1 MKNVVG
7 IFFRYKLTI
16 IQIIYS
22 QNSILFYNN
31 KIFSP
36 TMKTTALLT
45 RPWGMCIDPKEYI
58 CFHCSLGALYDS
70 KIHPWKLAR
79 SLFQSLSILWE
90 PNSISTFPYPRDDC
104 EVLRKL
110 MQQQRFFNLRT
121 IPETLATYFSNIAI
135 ESYFWTYKQR
145 WYPKYL
151 SPDQNM
157 CSPVTMNAALKS
169 WGGCISNRKP
179 TCVTSS
185 TSVTEIFSIN
195 KELLFRLLYITVLL
209 YM

>member
-36 TMKTTALLT
+36 TMKTTALLMS
-45 RPWGMCIDPKEYI
+45 PWGMCIDPKEYI
-58 CFHCSLGALYDS
+58 CFHCGLGALYDS

-110 MQQQRFFNLRT
+110 MQQQWFFNLRT
-121 IPETLATYFSNIAI
+121 IPETLAIILISLILPLNLTFELISSGDIWNIYHLIRTCAPQSPWTLPWRVGVGVLVI
-135 ESYFWTYKQR
+135 ES
-145 WYPKYL
+145 PH
-151 SPDQNM
+151 
-157 CSPVTMNAALKS
+157 A
-169 WGGCISNRKP
+169 
-179 TCVTSS
+179 
-185 TSVTEIFSIN
+185 
-195 KELLFRLLYITVLL
+195 
-209 YM
+209 

>member
-1 MKNVVG
+1 MLSLQL
-7 IFFRYKLTI
+7 R
-16 IQIIYS
+16 
-22 QNSILFYNN
+22 
-31 KIFSP
+31 
-36 TMKTTALLT
+36 
-45 RPWGMCIDPKEYI
+45 
-58 CFHCSLGALYDS
+58 CSLWLEDS
-70 KIHPWKLAR
+70 
-79 SLFQSLSILWE
+79 SLEAGQKSFSVSVHIVRTQFHFYFSLSKRRLWSFE
-90 PNSISTFPYPRDDC
+90 
-104 EVLRKL
+104 KL

-195 KELLFRLLYITVLL
+195 KELLFRLLYIAVLL